1 MADFILSSDT
11 WRFLLWLDA
20 LRARVP
26 TACVLC
32 KGRTQGGGLCCG
44 CTEDWHYRYE
54 QVRWR
59 CQRCKVAQMGGEARA
74 QSQCQRCVDQ
84 PLALQQ
90 LAVAFDYIM
99 PLDSLIW
106 RFKSRQQLRLA
117 PVLARMMQQAILR
130 DGWSLPPNTVVAY
143 IPSRRSALQSRG
155 FNPAA
160 ELARYVARL
169 LGLRLQYGLFGLQD
183 STGQRAQK
191 QRDLQQ
197 RWAYAQQAFNW
208 QPPTTQAPP
217 STLLLVDDVY
227 TTGSTLHGAA
237 HCAMQHGV
245 QQVYGVTLAR
255 VPWLM

>member
-1 MADFILSSDT
+1 MADFMLSSDSG
-11 WRFLLWLDA
+11 RFLLWLDA

-32 KGRTQGGGLCCG
+32 KGRTQGGGLCTA
-44 CTEDWHYRYE
+44 CTDDWHYRYK

-59 CQRCKVAQMGGEARA
+59 CQRCKVAQLGGAPREETL
-74 QSQCQRCVDQ
+74 CQRCEAH

-90 LAVAFDYIM
+90 LAVAFDYMM

-117 PVLARMMQQAILR
+117 PVLARMMVQAILR
-130 DGWSLPPNTVVAY
+130 DGCALPPSTVVAY
-143 IPSRRSALQSRG
+143 IPSRSSALQSRG

-169 LGLRLQYGLFGLQD
+169 LGLRLAYSAFALSD
-183 STGQRAQK
+183 SGNQRAQK
-191 QRDLQQ
+191 TRNLAA
-197 RWAYAQQAFNW
+197 RWAYAQQAYRW
-208 QPPTTQAPP
+208 QLSAKQPPPV
-217 STLLLVDDVY
+217 SLLLVDDVY

-237 HCAMQHGV
+237 YCAMQHGV
-245 QQVYGVTLAR
+245 QQVHGVTLAR
-255 VPWLM
+255 VPWH